1 MGHLMKSFL
10 KKIFNITEME
20 QALEETRR
28 QIEKIDAI
36 KKQAEEAAKAA
47 LKEAEEAK
55 LTPKDRATARK
66 EPWVAVLNIK
76 MNADNVRNG
85 FFELDW
91 NEYFIIQLRQSG
103 YGFEGDLEE
112 EIVDRWFRD
121 IVRLLLTDEG
131 LDPTTGSGYINV
143 VPISKGKSEIS

>member
-1 MGHLMKSFL
+1 MKSFL

-121 IVRLLLTDEG
+121 IVRLLLTNEG

>member
-1 MGHLMKSFL
+1 MKSFL